1 MDGLTVSFISLRTGS
16 REYPDRA
23 PYPGGR
29 WIYRAGALWR
39 GKSGDKE
46 MKPSL

>member
-1 MDGLTVSFISLRTGS
+1 MDGLTVSFISVRRGL

-29 WIYRAGALWR
+29 WIHREGALWR
-39 GKSGDKE
+39 GKSGDKK
-46 MKPSL
+46 MKPPL